1 MTDSLWQLLAIAAS
15 LLVIVAGAVAVW
27 RQWQAAM
34 PEEKRQM
41 ILDASR
47 QLVDDA
53 ESEFPE
59 SGSGPRKFGFVMARL
74 RKQFP
79 GLRYA
84 DLEKMIETVVAGAHA
99 PKRQPKEARK
109 FLTRIKEWDGG

>member
-1 MTDSLWQLLAIAAS
+1 MIMDAI
-15 LLVIVAGAVAVW
+15 
-27 RQWQAAM
+27 
-34 PEEKRQM
+34 
-41 ILDASR
+41 R

-59 SGSGPRKFGFVMARL
+59 SGSGPRKFGWVMARL

-79 GLRYA
+79 GLHYA
-84 DLEKMIETVVAGAHA
+84 DIEKMVEVVVAGAHE
-99 PKRQPKEARK
+99 RKEARK